1 MAARIIT
8 IAQQK
13 GGAGKTT
20 LAAHLAVAWARRG
33 NTVGLVDIDPQRSLA
48 SWHGWRKTHHPDGA
62 PLHLSDVAG
71 WRLGTE
77 LDRLRSRFDIII
89 VDTPPHAET
98 EARAAVRAADMLLL
112 PVQPSP
118 MDLWATAPTV
128 TMAERENTPAL
139 VVMNRMPARGKL
151 PEVML
156 EKLLE
161 EGLPIAHTRLGNR
174 VAYAASMMEGKGVV
188 EYQSGSTAAREIG
201 ALATEVMARLK
212 GQSKGRR

>member
-8 IAQQK
+8 VAQQK

-20 LAAHLAVAWARRG
+20 LAAQLAVAWARRG
-33 NTVGLVDIDPQRSLA
+33 NRVAVVDIDPQRSLA
-48 SWHGWRKTHHPDGA
+48 NWHAFRMEQHPDGA

-77 LDRLRSRFDIII
+77 LDRLRGRFDMVV

-98 EARAAVRAADMLLL
+98 EARAAVRAGDILLM
-112 PVQPSP
+112 PIQPSP
-118 MDLWATAPTV
+118 MDLWATRPTV
-128 TMAERENTPAL
+128 EMADKENTAAL
-139 VVMNRMPARGKL
+139 IVMNRMPPRGKL

-161 EGLPIAHTRLGNR
+161 EGLPIAHTKLGNR
-174 VAYAASMMEGKGVV
+174 VAFAASMMEGKGVV
-188 EYQSGSTAAREIG
+188 EYQPSSTAAREIS
-201 ALATEVMARLK
+201 ALATEVLATLK
-212 GQSKGRR
+212 GRERRR

>member
-1 MAARIIT
+1 MASRIIT
-8 IAQQK
+8 VAQQK

-20 LAAHLAVAWARRG
+20 LAAQLAVTWAKRG
-33 NTVGLVDIDPQRSLA
+33 NSVAVVDIDPQRSLA
-48 SWHGWRKTHHPDGA
+48 SWHAWRIEHHADGV

-77 LDRLRSRFDIII
+77 LDRLRGRFDMVI

-98 EARAAVRAADMLLL
+98 EARAAVRAGDILLL

-118 MDLWATAPTV
+118 MDLWATRTTV
-128 TMAERENTPAL
+128 EMAAKENTEAL
-139 VVMNRMPARGKL
+139 IVMNRMPPRGKL
-151 PEVML
+151 PELML

-161 EGLPIAHTRLGNR
+161 EGLPIAHTKMGNR

-188 EYQSGSTAAREIG
+188 EYQPSSTAAREIG
-201 ALATEVMARLK
+201 ALATEVLATLK
-212 GQSKGRR
+212 GREKRR

>member
-8 IAQQK
+8 VAQQK

-20 LAAHLAVAWARRG
+20 VAAQLAVTWARRG
-33 NTVGLVDIDPQRSLA
+33 NSVAIVDIDPQRSLA
-48 SWHGWRKTHHPDGA
+48 SWHGWRMEHHPDGA
-62 PLHLSDVAG
+62 ALHLSDVAG

-77 LDRLRSRFDIII
+77 LDRLRDRFDMVV

-98 EARAAVRAADMLLL
+98 EARAAVRAGDILLL

-118 MDLWATAPTV
+118 MDLWATRTTV
-128 TMAERENTPAL
+128 EMATKEKTDAL
-139 VVMNRMPARGKL
+139 IVMNRMPPRGKL
-151 PEVML
+151 PDIML

-161 EGLPIAHTRLGNR
+161 EGLPIAHTKLGNR

-188 EYQSGSTAAREIG
+188 EYQPRSTAAREIG
-201 ALATEVMARLK
+201 ALAMEVLATLK
-212 GQSKGRR
+212 GRAKKR

>member
-20 LAAHLAVAWARRG
+20 LAAQLAVTWARRG
-33 NTVGLVDIDPQRSLA
+33 NAVGLVDIDPQRSLA
-48 SWHGWRKTHHPDGA
+48 SWHGWRREHHPGGVE
-62 PLHLSDVAG
+62 LHLSDVAG

-77 LDRLRSRFDIII
+77 LGRLRQRFDVIV

-112 PVQPSP
+112 PIQPSP
-118 MDLWATAPTV
+118 MDLWATAPTAR
-128 TMAERENTPAL
+128 MAETENTPAL
-139 VVMNRMPARGKL
+139 IVMNRMPPRGKL
-151 PEVML
+151 PEIML

-161 EGLPIAHTRLGNR
+161 EGLPIAHTKLGNR

-188 EYQSGSTAAREIG
+188 EYQPSSTAAREIG
-201 ALATEVMARLK
+201 ALATEVMATLK
-212 GQSKGRR
+212 GRDRRRG

>member
-8 IAQQK
+8 VAQQK

-20 LAAHLAVAWARRG
+20 LVAQLAVTWARRG
-33 NTVGLVDIDPQRSLA
+33 NSVALVDIDPQRSLA
-48 SWHGWRKTHHPDGA
+48 SWHAFRADQVPDGA

-77 LDRLRSRFDIII
+77 LDRLRHHYDIVV

-98 EARAAVRAADMLLL
+98 EARAAVRAGDILLL
-112 PVQPSP
+112 PIQPSP
-118 MDLWATAPTV
+118 MDLWATKPTV
-128 TMAERENTPAL
+128 DMADKEKTAAL
-139 VVMNRMPARGKL
+139 IVMNRMPPRGKL

-161 EGLPIAHTRLGNR
+161 EGLPIAHTKLGNR

-188 EYQSGSTAAREIG
+188 EYQPSSTAAREIG
-201 ALATEVMARLK
+201 ALATEVLATLK
-212 GQSKGRR
+212 GRAKAR

>member
-1 MAARIIT
+1 MVARIIT

-20 LAAHLAVAWARRG
+20 LAVHLAVTWARRG

-48 SWHGWRKTHHPDGA
+48 AWHAWRQTHHPDGA
-62 PLHLSDVAG
+62 PLHMSDVAG

-77 LDRLRSRFDIII
+77 LERLRPRFDIIV

-98 EARAAVRAADMLLL
+98 EARAAVRAADMLLI

-128 TMAERENTPAL
+128 AMAERESTPAL
-139 VVMNRMPARGKL
+139 VVMNRMPARGRL
-151 PEVML
+151 PETML

-161 EGLPIAHTRLGNR
+161 EGLPIAHSRLGNR
-174 VAYAASMMEGKGVV
+174 VGYAASMMEGKGVG
-188 EYQSGSTAAREIG
+188 EYQAGSTAAREIA
-201 ALATEVMARLK
+201 ALATEVMAGLK
-212 GQSKGRR
+212 GQARARR

>member
-1 MAARIIT
+1 MASRIIT
-8 IAQQK
+8 VAQQK

-20 LAAHLAVAWARRG
+20 LAAQLAVTWAKRG
-33 NTVGLVDIDPQRSLA
+33 NTVAVVDIDPQRSLA
-48 SWHGWRKTHHPDGA
+48 SWHAWRVENQADSA

-77 LDRLRSRFDIII
+77 LDRLRGRFDLVI

-98 EARAAVRAADMLLL
+98 EARAAVRAGDVVLL

-118 MDLWATAPTV
+118 MDLWATRTTV
-128 TMAERENTPAL
+128 DMAAKENTEAL
-139 VVMNRMPARGKL
+139 IIMNRMPPRGKL
-151 PEVML
+151 PDMML

-161 EGLPIAHTRLGNR
+161 EGLPIAHTKLGNR

-188 EYQSGSTAAREIG
+188 EYQPSSTAAREIG
-201 ALATEVMARLK
+201 ALATEVLATLK
-212 GQSKGRR
+212 GRDKRR